1 MTPETLK
8 QFESM
13 HYRRTLLEA
22 LAQLTCQLSGASEGL
37 VAVQQLV
44 RPSQQFSA
52 ALRER
57 LIKEIHFY
65 EPQDEH
71 VLQQKMAALNATIE
85 KACGLFFRIAKLDDN
100 AFIRNFQNSE
110 DQKEKFRLLQEKLSN
125 FQKQT
130 QHYLAMRIVLQE
142 RGAQLESIKLVINQ
156 ELLNQ
161 DFLAE
166 ELEGL
171 RSREKAH
178 KKRFRQE
185 VGSMLSDTELLMTV
199 VKGNDDVLQIL
210 TQNAEQ
216 LRSALTILDSGGD
229 VQLLPDLIENICCDI
244 LPEGFVDNSEPLP
257 ESVAEAKK
265 SIQEEKS
272 VDSDNKNKKR
282 KANNFFARI
291 NIWISTSWNVTWEET
306 KYYRR

>member
-22 LAQLTCQLSGASEGL
+22 LAQLSCQLGGASEGL
-37 VAVQQLV
+37 AAVQQLV

-57 LIKEIHFY
+57 LVKEIHFY
-65 EPQDEH
+65 EPQDER
-71 VLQQKMAALNATIE
+71 VLQEKMTALNAGIE
-85 KACGLFFRIAKLDDN
+85 KACSLFFRIAKLNDD
-100 AFIRNFQNSE
+100 AFIRNFQGSAE
-110 DQKEKFRLLQEKLSN
+110 QKEKFKLLQEKLNS

-142 RGAQLESIKLVINQ
+142 RGTQLESVRLIINQ

-171 RSREKAH
+171 RSREKVH
-178 KKRFRQE
+178 KKRFRNE
-185 VGSMLSDTELLMTV
+185 VNSMLSDTELLITV
-199 VKGNDDVLQIL
+199 AKGNDDVLQIL

-216 LRSALTILDSGGD
+216 LRYALTILDTGGD
-229 VQLLPDLIENICCDI
+229 MQLLPDLVENICCDI
-244 LPEGFVDNSEPLP
+244 LPEGFVDHSEPLLEP
-257 ESVAEAKK
+257 VTETKNM
-265 SIQEEKS
+265 
-272 VDSDNKNKKR
+272 DSDEKFVVIANKKL
-282 KANNFFARI
+282 KANNFFTRI
-291 NIWISTSWNVTWEET
+291 NIWISTSWNVTWAET